1 LNEDLFGITIIG
13 MAKEALAK
21 SGKKSISQEQDFL
34 AGGGEMGKLIRSK
47 DWSKTALGPVA
58 SWPQSLK
65 TSISIVINSAFPMF
79 IWWGEAELTNFYNDA
94 YMVILGKK
102 HPTALGTSGR
112 ETWKEIWGDVGPLAD
127 GVFTTGKPIFM
138 KNLSLTINRKGYD
151 ELTHFTFSYSPIRDE
166 SGGIGGMYCACVETT
181 EEVIAKQKLG
191 ESEERL
197 HLSLNA
203 SGSVGLWNW
212 DIVND
217 RTIAD
222 ARFAKL
228 YSIDP
233 KRAAAGVPVAE
244 FMKAFHP
251 DDLAR
256 VQAEIETAMKTGSE
270 FSSEYRVVSEEG
282 TVSWV
287 LARGI
292 CKLDSQ
298 GQPIQFPGV
307 VIDVTEN
314 KKAEGALREAEE
326 RFRTL
331 ADNIQNLAWM
341 ANADGWI
348 FWYNQRWYDYTGTTL
363 DEMQGWGW
371 KKVHHPDHIS
381 KVTDFVKHAWHKD
394 EAFELTFPLRG
405 KDGQYRWF
413 LTRAVPVHDKDG
425 RVERWI
431 GTNTDIEDLKQR
443 HAIEQRMEMI
453 TEQRNA
459 LLKINKTKDEF
470 IGLASHQLRTP
481 ATAVKQ
487 YIGLLVGGY
496 AGPLTSD
503 QTNFLQV
510 AYDSNE
516 RELSIIDDLLKT
528 AQIDAT
534 KYKLDKQSSDVV
546 AIIEDCVNHL
556 QPTLDQKDQ
565 AVVVSSPA
573 AGLQAAVDAREIKLV
588 FVNLLENASKY
599 SYPGSEIKISIR
611 QKDKWAEIT
620 VADKGVGISKADQ
633 QRIFDKFT
641 RVDNELSDTVTGT
654 GLGLYWVKQ
663 LLELHKASVRL
674 TSSLG
679 KGSTFTIKL
688 PL

>member
-1 LNEDLFGITIIG
+1 MC
-13 MAKEALAK
+13 MAKDKLAK
-21 SGKKSISQEQDFL
+21 SSDRRSSKHNGQDFL
-34 AGGGEMGKLIRSK
+34 AGGGEMGKLIRAK
-47 DWSKTALGPVA
+47 DWSKTALGPV
-58 SWPQSLK
+58 SGWPQSLK

-79 IWWGEAELTNFYNDA
+79 IWWGETELTNFYNDA
-94 YMVILGKK
+94 YIVILGKK
-102 HPTALGTSGR
+102 HPKALGTSGQK
-112 ETWKEIWGDVGPLAD
+112 TWSEIWDDVGPLAH
-127 GVFTTGKPIFM
+127 GVFTTGEPVFM
-138 KNLSLTINRKGYD
+138 TNLALTMNRHGYD
-151 ELTHFTFSYSPIRDE
+151 ELAHFTFSYSPIRDE

-197 HLSLNA
+197 NLSLNA

-251 DDLAR
+251 DDLLR
-256 VQAEIETAMKTGSE
+256 VQTEIETAMKTGNE
-270 FSSEYRVVSEEG
+270 FRSEYRVVSKEG
-282 TVSWV
+282 SVSWV
-287 LARGI
+287 LARGR
-292 CKLDSQ
+292 CKLDAK
-298 GQPIQFPGV
+298 GHPIQFPGV
-307 VIDVTEN
+307 VIDITEN
-314 KKAEGALREAEE
+314 KKAEEALRDAEE
-326 RFRTL
+326 RFRSL

-341 ANADGWI
+341 ADPDGWI
-348 FWYNQRWYDYTGTTL
+348 TWYNQRWYDYTGTTL

-381 KVTDFVKHAWHKD
+381 EVTDFVKNAWQKD
-394 EAFELTFPLRG
+394 EPFELSFPLRS
-405 KDGQYRWF
+405 KEGQYRWF
-413 LTRAVPVHDKDG
+413 LTRAVPIHDKNG
-425 RVERWI
+425 KLERWI

-443 HAIEQRMEMI
+443 HAMEERMELL

-459 LLKINKTKDEF
+459 LLKISKTKDEF

-487 YIGLLVGGY
+487 YIGLLIGEF
-496 AGPLTSD
+496 AGPLTAD
-503 QTNFLQV
+503 QTRFLQI

-516 RELSIIDDLLKT
+516 RELGIINDLLKT
-528 AQIDAT
+528 AQIDST
-534 KYKLDKQSSDVV
+534 EYQLGKQKSDIV
-546 AIIEDCVNHL
+546 AIVNDCLTHM
-556 QPTLDQKDQ
+556 QPTFEQKDQ
-565 AVVVSSPA
+565 TVLLSSPT

-599 SYPGSEIKISIR
+599 SYPGTKIKISIA
-611 QKDKWAEIT
+611 QKASSVEIKVT
-620 VADKGVGISKADQ
+620 DKGVGINKADQ

-663 LLELHKASVRL
+663 LLELHKGSVKL
-674 TSSLG
+674 TSSPG
-679 KGSTFTIKL
+679 KGSTFTVRL